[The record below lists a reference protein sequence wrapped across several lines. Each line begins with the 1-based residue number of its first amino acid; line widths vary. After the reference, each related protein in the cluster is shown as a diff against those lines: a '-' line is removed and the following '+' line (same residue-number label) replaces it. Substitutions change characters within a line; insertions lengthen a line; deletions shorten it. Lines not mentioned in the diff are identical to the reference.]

1 MNRKTTHRLLLGVF
15 LAALAAL
22 ACLAAPALAQSPCE
36 LRLQESDALYQAGKL
51 GEARQ
56 AAEACLAGKPS
67 RDEKLL
73 AGVLLAKIDLAEDDL
88 AAARRRLEDLLR
100 DQPSFEPNA
109 VTDPPRFLRLVE
121 QVRRDSSTVQ
131 VSSVSKTPESLRE
144 APATVV
150 VVTAEE
156 IERRG
161 YRDLEEVLH
170 DLPGFDIS
178 RVNGLSYSNFYQR
191 GYRSDLPTRTLLLVD
206 GVEENELWTQAAYL
220 SRQYAL
226 SNVERV
232 EVIYGPASTMY
243 GANAFAGVINVITRE
258 PEAYLED
265 GRRHATRI
273 NALLGSFG
281 TSAYELNTAGKTAN
295 GLLSWSLTGRL
306 FRSDEMNL
314 SDQPDLDYSVDTIDY
329 ARVQRISGVDSLG
342 QLKAQ
347 SYLDTRKLPE
357 SPYYTVQR
365 NADGVATALELTPA
379 GAQRARELDRA
390 AYLSGAGRQPHFSDG
405 TDDWSVNAKVEL
417 PNLVLGFQMWRR
429 AEGINP
435 SQADQRHGPTADGML
450 WIPQQWWIYAKY
462 SRDLSRDLSVRLFS
476 QYKLHELADPT
487 SFGLFNGY
495 ASGTLGISD
504 LITGKQ
510 GGWSP
515 VYFYLTNS
523 QVSNELSLVYNPSGR
538 LSVVGGAEVKSS
550 SLQGNYVTSPTRNP
564 TATAAG
570 DPAVTGG
577 NRFTALDVAAYVQAS
592 VRLPRHLKAVA
603 GGRLDYDRVRSSGG
617 YGTVFNPRLALLWA
631 PPGGLVLKA
640 IYSEAFQDA
649 SNFQKYVGARG
660 TAIPN
665 PDLAPE
671 RVKNLELGAGWQSG
685 KRLMVN
691 ASVYDARYSDVVQFV
706 AVPCTQGPDV
716 CGTSQVINQS
726 RGVGALHIWGVQA
739 DGALQLGRFSITAN
753 YTFTHPWN
761 EPLDVRVGDISRHR
775 ANLGV
780 SAPLGRRLDLDLRVN
795 YLGARQTGPGTDV
808 PTNPFRE
815 VGGAT
820 LLNAALRLK
829 EILPGTDLQLSADN
843 LTDRRTFDPGI
854 RQADGINTT
863 ARVRQPGRSFYLRLS
878 TRF

>member
-1 MNRKTTHRLLLGVF
+1 MDTETRILF
-15 LAALAAL
+15 LPVALAGL
-22 ACLAAPALAQSPCE
+22 AILGLAAPAHAQSTCD
-36 LRLQESDALYQAGKL
+36 LRLQESLYQAGKL
-51 GEARQ
+51 SEARR
-56 AAEACLAGKPS
+56 AAEDCLAAKAS
-67 RDEKLL
+67 REEKIAGAELL
-73 AGVLLAKIDLAEDDL
+73 AQIDLAEDDL
-88 AAARRRLEDLLR
+88 AAARRRIEDLLR
-100 DQPSFEPNA
+100 DEPAFKPSSLA
-109 VTDPPRFLRLVE
+109 DSPRFLRLVE
-121 QVRRDSSTVQ
+121 QVRQDTSSVQ

-161 YRDLEEVLH
+161 YRDLEEILH

-220 SRQYAL
+220 SRQYPV

-258 PEAYLED
+258 PESYLEN
-265 GRRHATRI
+265 GRRRATRVS
-273 NALLGSFG
+273 ALQGSFG
-281 TSAYELNTAGKTAN
+281 TSSYDLDTAGKTKN
-295 GLLSWSLTGRL
+295 GLLSWSLTGHL
-306 FRSDEMNL
+306 FHSDEMSL
-314 SDQPDLDYSVDTIDY
+314 ASQPDLDYSLDTIDY
-329 ARVQRISGVDSLG
+329 RRAQRVSGVNSLG
-342 QLKAQ
+342 QPNAQ
-347 SYLDTRKLPE
+347 IYLDAKKPGD

-365 NADGVATALELTPA
+365 DAAGVATAIELTDA
-379 GAQRARELDRA
+379 GVERARELDRA
-390 AYLSGAGRQPHFSDG
+390 VYQNDVGRTPAFSDG
-405 TDDWSVNAKVEL
+405 TDDWAIHAKLKL
-417 PNLVLGFQMWRR
+417 PNLVLGFQTWRR

-450 WIPQQWWIYAKY
+450 WIPQQWWLYAKFN
-462 SRDLSRDLSVRLFS
+462 RPITRELSVSLFS

-487 SFGLFNGY
+487 SFSLFNGY
-495 ASGTLGISD
+495 ASGTLGVAD
-504 LITGKQ
+504 LNAGKQ

-523 QVSNELSLVYNPSGR
+523 QFSNELSLVYTPSGR
-538 LSVVGGAEVKSS
+538 FTVVGGVQVKSS
-550 SLQGNYVTSPTRNP
+550 SLQGNYVTSATRNP
-564 TATAAG
+564 SSTASG
-570 DPAVTGG
+570 DPAVAGG
-577 NRFTALDVAAYVQAS
+577 NRFNALDLGAYVQAS
-592 VRLPRHLKAVA
+592 LHLPWHLKAVA
-603 GGRLDYDRVRSSGG
+603 GGRFDNNRVRSAGG

-631 PPGGLVLKA
+631 PPGSLVLKA

-671 RVKNLELGAGWQSG
+671 RVKNLELGASWQSG
-685 KRLMVN
+685 KRLTVD

-706 AVPCTQGPDV
+706 AVPCTLGPAA
-716 CGTSQVINQS
+716 CGDAQVVNQS
-726 RGVGALHIWGVQA
+726 RGVGALHIYGLQA
-739 DGALQLGRFSITAN
+739 NAALKLDRLSVSAN

-761 EPLDVRVGDISRHR
+761 VLRDVRVGDIARHH
-775 ANLGV
+775 ANLDV
-780 SAPLGRRLDLDLRVN
+780 SSPLGRRLDLDLRVS
-795 YLGARQTGPGTDV
+795 YVGARQTGAGTDV

-815 VGGAT
+815 IGAAT
-820 LLNAALRLK
+820 LLNASLRLK
-829 EILPGTDLQLSADN
+829 ELLPGLPGTELQLAVDN
-843 LTDRRTFDPGI
+843 LTDQRVYDPGI

-863 ARVRQPGRSFYLRLS
+863 SRVLQPGRAFYLRLS